1 MERLEDDRVGR
12 LDVHAEARQD
22 HDDEQVDA
30 GHHAELGQRIVPDVL
45 AWGPVEKQVPAEVRQ
60 QIQPPAFPP
69 ERNDEDLSGVLVAE
83 EREDDAPKQADGDD
97 EPRNEVGH
105 AGIAH
110 IKEIGRIAVWECHGL
125 PMMYPRG
132 DKHEKREHHA
142 PVPDADRQLEDI
154 DGFPFLNRFVHGVLL
169 SPYGPSAVRCRP
181 APRRASHRQGRDR
194 SCGAYARFP
203 AAAWAHPSSC
213 RAGRPHTG
221 RAGRRRCAVRRS
233 MWSGRHAVRRPPFC
247 F

>member
-1 MERLEDDRVGR
+1 MNDDEAHEEQHTQAVVAVQIPPAVSDPVNEVHYQMERLEDDRVGR

-110 IKEIGRIAVWECHGL
+110 IKEIGRIAV
-125 PMMYPRG
+125 
-132 DKHEKREHHA
+132 
-142 PVPDADRQLEDI
+142 
-154 DGFPFLNRFVHGVLL
+154 
-169 SPYGPSAVRCRP
+169 
-181 APRRASHRQGRDR
+181 
-194 SCGAYARFP
+194 
-203 AAAWAHPSSC
+203 
-213 RAGRPHTG
+213 
-221 RAGRRRCAVRRS
+221 
-233 MWSGRHAVRRPPFC
+233 
-247 F
+247 